1 MCALV
6 TEVQTFAL
14 PIYPYRIVVDLPQVA
29 FDLPEDGNSRQVG
42 AISGWRYGLFEP
54 GTSRVVID
62 ATAPMAVKSSFIL
75 PPSGSNG
82 HRLVLD
88 LVPKDRESF
97 LVASNDSVARRV
109 ALLAPSLVAPHPGP
123 VADSPAASRP
133 LLVHAHGPGGLR

>member
-1 MCALV
+1 MWPIPYSIVGDV
-6 TEVQTFAL
+6 T
-14 PIYPYRIVVDLPQVA
+14 QVA
-29 FDLPEDGNSRQVG
+29 FERPEEGNARQGG
-42 AISGWRYGLFEP
+42 ASSGWRYGLFEP

-88 LVPKDRESF
+88 LVPTDRESF

-109 ALLAPSLVAPHPGP
+109 ALRAPSLVAPTPGP
-123 VADSPAASRP
+123 VADRPADSPIGRASGRER
-133 LLVHAHGPGGLR
+133 VCQYV